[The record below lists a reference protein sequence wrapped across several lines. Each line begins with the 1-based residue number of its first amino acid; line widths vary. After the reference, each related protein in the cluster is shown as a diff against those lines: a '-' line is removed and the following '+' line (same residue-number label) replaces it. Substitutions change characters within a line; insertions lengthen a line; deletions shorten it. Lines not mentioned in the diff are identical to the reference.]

1 MKGFW
6 KSGSMAN
13 KMHEIKIPTFLL
25 FGITFVGKVKKYCTY
40 STQLH
45 VYGSIIL
52 IYPVLLQLEKILE
65 K

>member
-1 MKGFW
+1 
-6 KSGSMAN
+6 MAN
-13 KMHEIKIPTFLL
+13 KMYEIKIPTFLL
-25 FGITFVGKVKKYCTY
+25 FDIMFVGKVKKYCTY